1 MVVAKTIFSVIAL
14 PQNTIPL
21 QGLFHPKETS
31 ARKIQLESGFIV
43 EKFLASGFF
52 QNIS

>member
-1 MVVAKTIFSVIAL
+1 MVVAKTIFSVIAWS
-14 PQNTIPL
+14 QNTILL

-31 ARKIQLESGFIV
+31 TRKIQLEKGFIV
-43 EKFLASGFF
+43 EKFIASGFF